1 MDATQRSKAVSFA
14 VSLYPLSFF
23 ANTPFKIYLTNILV
37 ISSEQFRTL
46 LHALIYACL
55 NTFFCVFFQMS
66 LLHKIML
73 ITNIL
78 IFNKIILCFNNFKLR
93 FNGNKE
99 EAATRNE
106 VMNLKDIKNQK
117 FQNIFFKWPRSLI
130 FFFMHHLFNFYK
142 INKISFTI
150 YYKIFNLFINE
161 FIRLKVWDRSIQYY
175 SRGLVRISQGGI
187 IHAFLHSAIHLFT
200 YSFINPYYC
209 KLD

>member
-1 MDATQRSKAVSFA
+1 
-14 VSLYPLSFF
+14 
-23 ANTPFKIYLTNILV
+23 
-37 ISSEQFRTL
+37 
-46 LHALIYACL
+46 
-55 NTFFCVFFQMS
+55 
-66 LLHKIML
+66 ML

-78 IFNKIILCFNNFKLR
+78 IFNKLILCFNNFKLR

-99 EAATRNE
+99 EAATRNK
-106 VMNLKDIKNQK
+106 VMNLK
-117 FQNIFFKWPRSLI
+117 FLNIFFKWPRSLI

-209 KLD
+209 KLDWRRKPNHATSDFVISKKTLRISKPFPEVWYNTDKILIFFLL